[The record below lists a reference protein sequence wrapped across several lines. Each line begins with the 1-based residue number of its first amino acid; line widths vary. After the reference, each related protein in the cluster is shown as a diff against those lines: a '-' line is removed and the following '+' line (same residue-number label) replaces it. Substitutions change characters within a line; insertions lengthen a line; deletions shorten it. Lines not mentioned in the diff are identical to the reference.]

1 MKGGQRGTRGPM
13 GDFGDAVRLA
23 FALVLGGD
31 ATLYAIIALSL
42 WVSAVAVAIAIVIGL
57 PVGAALAIYP
67 FPGRRGTVILVNS
80 LLGLPPVL
88 VGLAGYLLLS
98 RAGPLGRFGLLY
110 TPGAMVLVQTVLTT
124 PIVIAIV
131 HRAAQEQW
139 ARHGDAF
146 QVAGATGL
154 QIIPHLL
161 LIARRQVLT
170 AVLAALGRAISEVG
184 AIVIVGGNIAG
195 VTRTMTT
202 TIMLETSKGNLPLA
216 LALGL
221 VLIMISIALNGVA
234 FALADRKEAK

>member
-1 MKGGQRGTRGPM
+1 M
-13 GDFGDAVRLA
+13 GDFREAIELA
-23 FALVLGGD
+23 LSLLFGGD
-31 ATLYAIIALSL
+31 AMLFAIIALSL
-42 WVSAVAVAIAIVIGL
+42 WVSGCAVAIAVVVGL
-57 PVGAALAIYP
+57 PAGAALAVYA
-67 FPGRRGTVILVNS
+67 FPGRRALVILANS
-80 LLGLPPVL
+80 LLGLPPVV

-110 TPGAMVLVQTVLTT
+110 TPGAMVLVQAVLAT

-139 ARHGDAF
+139 AKHGDAF
-146 QVAGATGL
+146 QVAGATGI

-202 TIMLETSKGNLPLA
+202 AIMLETSKGNLPLA

-221 VLIMISIALNGVA
+221 VLIMTSIALNGVA
-234 FALADRKEAK
+234 FALADRKDAQ

>member
-1 MKGGQRGTRGPM
+1 M
-13 GDFGDAVRLA
+13 
-23 FALVLGGD
+23 
-31 ATLYAIIALSL
+31 
-42 WVSAVAVAIAIVIGL
+42 VAAW
-57 PVGAALAIYP
+57 
-67 FPGRRGTVILVNS
+67 R
-80 LLGLPPVL
+80 
-88 VGLAGYLLLS
+88 
-98 RAGPLGRFGLLY
+98 
-110 TPGAMVLVQTVLTT
+110 
-124 PIVIAIV
+124 
-131 HRAAQEQW
+131 
-139 ARHGDAF
+139 F

-154 QIIPHLL
+154 QVIPHLL

-234 FALADRKEAK
+234 FALADRREAK

>member
-1 MKGGQRGTRGPM
+1 M
-13 GDFGDAVRLA
+13 GDFRDAIELA
-23 FALVLGGD
+23 LTLIFSGD

-42 WVSAVAVAIAIVIGL
+42 WVSGFAVAIAILVGL
-57 PVGAALAIYP
+57 PAGAALAIYP
-67 FPGRRGTVILVNS
+67 FPCRRILVILVNS
-80 LLGLPPVL
+80 LLGLPPVV

-98 RAGPLGRFGLLY
+98 RGGPLGRFGLLY
-110 TPGAMVLVQTVLTT
+110 TPTAMVLVQAVLTT
-124 PIVIAIV
+124 PIVVAIV

-139 ARHGDAF
+139 AKHGDAF

-154 QIIPHLL
+154 QVIPHLL

-195 VTRTMTT
+195 FTRTMTT

-221 VLIMISIALNGVA
+221 VLIMISIVLNGIA
-234 FALADRKEAK
+234 FALADRTEDR

>member
-1 MKGGQRGTRGPM
+1 MS
-13 GDFGDAVRLA
+13 DFPNAVRLA
-23 FALVLGGD
+23 LGLVFGAD
-31 ATLYAIIALSL
+31 PTLFAIIGLSL
-42 WVSAVAVAIAIVIGL
+42 WVSAFAVAIAVLLGL
-57 PVGAALAIYP
+57 PAGAALAIYP
-67 FPGRRGTVILVNS
+67 FPGRRAVVILVNS

-110 TPGAMVLVQTVLTT
+110 TPGAMVLVQAVLTT

-131 HRAAQEQW
+131 HRAAEEQW

-154 QIIPHLL
+154 QAIPHLL
-161 LIARRQVLT
+161 LLARRQVLT

-221 VLIMISIALNGVA
+221 VLIMISVALNGIA
-234 FALADRKEAK
+234 FALADRREAE